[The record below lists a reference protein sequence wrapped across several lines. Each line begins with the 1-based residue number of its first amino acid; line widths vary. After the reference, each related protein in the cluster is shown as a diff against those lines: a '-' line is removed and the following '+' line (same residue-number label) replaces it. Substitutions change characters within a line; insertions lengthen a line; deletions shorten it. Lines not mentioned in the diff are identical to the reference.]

1 MKKTLAVIFL
11 TLGLHG
17 CALHSIVPSFWDDN
31 QSAAII
37 NVRQAVNQLDC
48 SQPQATQVKHIK
60 DKLEWFD
67 LYSESKGMQQND
79 VRALTKPMQ
88 ETVNDFYKRS
98 VEKEGSKV
106 YCESKKK
113 ILQIQSNKAAEGVL
127 GRW

>member
-1 MKKTLAVIFL
+1 VKKTLAVIFL
-11 TLGLHG
+11 AFGLQG
-17 CALHSIVPSFWDDN
+17 CALHNIIPSFWDDN
-31 QSAAII
+31 QSAAVIDI
-37 NVRQAVNQLDC
+37 RLAVNQLNC
-48 SQPQATQVKHIK
+48 LQPQAPQVKRIK

-88 ETVNDFYKRS
+88 DTVDDFYKRS
-98 VEKEGSKV
+98 VEKEGSKA

-113 ILQIQSNKAAEGVL
+113 ILQIQSSKAAEGIL